1 MLKEFEFSAD
11 NAAAACTDLVA
22 AWAQPDNKVF
32 ALRARESI
40 DNIRDFYEQL
50 FPALGT
56 PAALAEDVNLGARD
70 QQRSDQIWME
80 VRYDPNYPDAYRH
93 SANAQPLHTDG
104 SYIPDFPNATLM
116 ACVANVGD
124 GGETIFLDSKKL
136 YQILADEQPDMLAAL
151 TSMPVKHTRSGD
163 EKTAAVIQKIADEV
177 KLNWNYFC
185 VARDLDADTRA
196 LVEQFQDFLQTAPA
210 VREAITL
217 VKLNPGDA
225 VTWKDDYV
233 LHGRNSFVANSV
245 SERFIWKCA
254 IDIGNFNG

>member
-1 MLKEFEFSAD
+1 MLKEFEFSTE
-11 NAAAACTDLVA
+11 NAATACTNLVA
-22 AWAQPDNKVF
+22 AWAQPENKVF
-32 ALRARESI
+32 VLRARERI
-40 DNIRDFYEQL
+40 DNIRDFYESL
-50 FPALGT
+50 FPALGK

-70 QQRSDQIWME
+70 SQRSDQIWME

-104 SYIPDFPNATLM
+104 SYIPAFPNATLM
-116 ACVANVGD
+116 ACVANAGD
-124 GGETIFLDSKKL
+124 GGETIFIDSRKL
-136 YQILADEQPDMLAAL
+136 YQILSDDQPDMLAAL
-151 TSMPVKHTRSGD
+151 TSTPIQHARSGD
-163 EKTAAVIQKIADEV
+163 EKTAVVIEKIGDEV

-185 VARDLDADTRA
+185 IAPDLDADQRA

-210 VREAITL
+210 VREVL
-217 VKLNPGDA
+217 KPVKLTPGDA

-233 LHGRNSFVANSV
+233 LHGRNSFVATSV